1 MSDNKFNF
9 CPECGGKSIEYRDGK
24 KWFCPDCGFD
34 LYNNV
39 ASAVGA
45 IIYDS
50 SNTVLFEVRAK
61 NPRKG
66 FLALPGGFTDR
77 DESAED
83 AVVREC
89 SEETGFA
96 ISDAKY
102 LCSFPNDYEYKN
114 IAYKTCD
121 MFFAVKLPDACGS
134 VENLLKQLKNE
145 QSEVVAFEARKIE
158 SNVDIE
164 KLPLAFESAKRALT
178 VWLES
183 LV

>member
-9 CPECGGKSIEYRDGK
+9 CPNCASKNIEYRDNK
-24 KWFCPDCGFD
+24 KWFCTDCGFD

-50 SNTVLFEVRAK
+50 GNKVLFEVRAK

-83 AVVREC
+83 AIVREC
-89 SEETGFA
+89 REEIGYE
-96 ISDAKY
+96 ISDIKY
-102 LCSFPNDYEYKN
+102 LCSFPNDYEYKG
-114 IAYKTCD
+114 ISYKTCD
-121 MFFAVKLPDACGS
+121 LFFAVKCPHECTSIDDLITKLS
-134 VENLLKQLKNE
+134 MEK
-145 QSEVVAFEARKIE
+145 SEVTGFASYVINSEE
-158 SNVDIE
+158 DIE
-164 KLPLAFESAKRALT
+164 KIPLAFKSSNKALKS
-178 VWLES
+178 WLHKK
-183 LV
+183 